1 MISYKYIA
9 DEEAKRNIYRI
20 FQTFLTCLIPHQN
33 TLTII
38 VVWCAGILRH
48 GVQSKTN
55 IQFFQIL
62 SLKSDFSF
70 NMSEL
75 Y

>member
-38 VVWCAGILRH
+38 VV
-48 GVQSKTN
+48 
-55 IQFFQIL
+55 
-62 SLKSDFSF
+62 
-70 NMSEL
+70 
-75 Y
+75 